1 MTRSAGRF
9 LSICP
14 IVLGA
19 WLLLPA
25 SGRTAEEPLEYN
37 RDIRPILSDHCFAC
51 HGPDKNKRQADLRL
65 DQREAALESK
75 VLVAGQPDASELIA
89 RIDSSDPDT
98 QMPPPAAHKPLTE
111 QQRATLRQWV
121 AEGAEYQPHWAYLPP
136 RAHAIPSAML
146 SGFSQNSI
154 DAFVLAELERHGI
167 RPSQSADRRTLIRR
181 LSLDLTGLPPTWAE
195 VEQFVHDESPQAYE
209 QLVDRLLDSPHFG
222 ERLAISWLD
231 VVRYADTIGYHSDNP
246 MQVYPYR
253 DYVIRSFNEN
263 KPFDRFTREQLAG
276 DLLPDSGLEGKT
288 ASAYNRL
295 LQTTEEGGA
304 QPKEYEAKYAADR
317 VRNVG
322 SAWLGITLGCC
333 QCHDHKYDP
342 FTMKDFY
349 SMAAFFADIQEPA
362 VGGRGEGT
370 LLTTPEQQAELTR
383 IDDAIQAARRHL
395 AETEKTAL
403 ANLPEWTQQHTPPTP
418 APPPPTDPDSPN
430 PDSAALDSA
439 GAQSSETA
447 PVNAELP
454 EPVRVALAVPAEQRT
469 AEQVEAIKA
478 YRLGAD
484 PQLTAAKDDLARW
497 ESKRAG
503 FVAAIT
509 KCLTTVT
516 GTPRTVRILPRGNW
530 LDESGEIM
538 MPATPGTL
546 SQSSSTSTER
556 LTRVDLANWITAP
569 ENPLTARVFVNRI
582 WKLLFG
588 YGLSRSLEDIGLQGE
603 LPSHPDLLDW
613 LAVDFRDHGWDVKR
627 LIKQIVM
634 SGTYR
639 QSSAPRPELSERD
652 PNNRLLARQNR
663 YRFEAEVVR
672 DHALAVSGLLS
683 QTIGGPSVKP
693 YQPSGYWVA
702 LNFPTR
708 EWQNDQGEGLYR
720 RGLYTHWQRSFLHP
734 SLLAFDAPTR
744 EECVVDRPRSNLPQQ
759 ALTLLN
765 DPTYVEAARALA
777 ERIQQ
782 AGGADDASRIAWA
795 LETVVQRSPTQD
807 EASALL
813 EFHRRQCERFA
824 QHRDQ
829 ADQFLRIG
837 SRPLPSDVDIAQ
849 LAAWT
854 ATARVLLNLH
864 ETITRF

>member
-1 MTRSAGRF
+1 M
-9 LSICP
+9 
-14 IVLGA
+14 VLGA

-25 SGRTAEEPLEYN
+25 SGRTAEGQLEYN

-98 QMPPPAAHKPLTE
+98 QMPPPTAHKPLTD

-136 RAHAIPSAML
+136 RAPAIPSATL
-146 SGFSQNSI
+146 PGFSQNSI
-154 DAFVLAELERHGI
+154 DAFVLAELDRHGI
-167 RPSQSADRRTLIRR
+167 QPSPAAERRTLIRR

-222 ERLAISWLD
+222 ERLAIFWLD

-276 DLLPDSGLEGKT
+276 DLLPDSGLDGKT

-370 LLTTPEQQAELTR
+370 LLTTPEQQVELTR

-395 AETEKTAL
+395 EETEKTAL
-403 ANLPEWTQQHTPPTP
+403 ANLPAWVQQHTPPTP
-418 APPPPTDPDSPN
+418 APPPPTDPDSA
-430 PDSAALDSA
+430 DAK
-439 GAQSSETA
+439 SSETA
-447 PVNAELP
+447 PFNGELP
-454 EPVRVALAVPAEQRT
+454 EPVRAALAVPAEQRT
-469 AEQVEAIKA
+469 AEQVEAIKS

-484 PQLTAAKDDLARW
+484 PQLAAAKDDLARW

-503 FVAAIT
+503 FVAALT
-509 KCLTTVT
+509 KCLTTVA

-546 SQSSSTSTER
+546 SQSSTTSTER
-556 LTRVDLANWITAP
+556 LTRLDLANWITAP
-569 ENPLTARVFVNRI
+569 ENPLTARVFANRI

-603 LPSHPDLLDW
+603 IPSYPDLLDW

-693 YQPSGYWVA
+693 YQPAGYWVA

-782 AGGADDASRIAWA
+782 EGGADDSSRIAWA
-795 LETVVQRSPTQD
+795 LETVVQRSPTHD

-813 EFHRRQCERFA
+813 EFHRRQRERFER
-824 QHRDQ
+824 HRDQ
-829 ADQFLRIG
+829 ADQFLHIG
-837 SRPLPSDVDIAQ
+837 SRPLPPDTDTAQ